1 MRRYAARKKTYLS
14 ISLKIWF
21 TFTVLFIPISIF
33 MYVWIYNATVEHELD
48 TLTTDLTHYVDGI
61 VSTIDTDDFKALY
74 EEEAARNENCP
85 PPAGMPFEDEK
96 NGYFPRENPLFLQHM
111 EWIKNTVA
119 LHPERGVYTYV
130 ASSEKGYVLTIGS
143 SWYFT
148 NPKESFRFCQLY
160 EAPNMYKTASEGE
173 RINIWEPYH
182 DEYGYWITSFA
193 PIRDE
198 NGVIIGGVAVDVP
211 ASLVVAIQKEHFRRY
226 LIFSVVTAL
235 MFFLV
240 LYYLSQIIFR
250 PITRLAALTGGVKD
264 GTSVADFST
273 VKQQSVWLRDEIDD
287 LVFSVEDMLSRL
299 NKQTAELSQ
308 SREKMQE
315 VVHDTIRAQESER
328 KYISRELHDEAGQLL
343 ITLKSALDDIIFEFP
358 DDGDPTPPSKFDHVP
373 LQKRLED
380 ASIQIEKT
388 LGVVRAISHQIRPSL
403 LDVGDVNL
411 ALKSYCAE
419 FSQRHK
425 IEVIYEGVMIPNL
438 PEDAAVSFYR
448 FLQESLTNV
457 FKHSSATRV
466 RVRAQMDVDSVQ
478 MTVENDGRKNEVVSE
493 ANGIGIAG
501 LKERF
506 ALLGGDVDIKIVPG
520 GFIVVAR
527 IPLARL

>member
-1 MRRYAARKKTYLS
+1 
-14 ISLKIWF
+14 
-21 TFTVLFIPISIF
+21 
-33 MYVWIYNATVEHELD
+33 
-48 TLTTDLTHYVDGI
+48 
-61 VSTIDTDDFKALY
+61 
-74 EEEAARNENCP
+74 
-85 PPAGMPFEDEK
+85 
-96 NGYFPRENPLFLQHM
+96 
-111 EWIKNTVA
+111 
-119 LHPERGVYTYV
+119 
-130 ASSEKGYVLTIGS
+130 
-143 SWYFT
+143 
-148 NPKESFRFCQLY
+148 
-160 EAPNMYKTASEGE
+160 
-173 RINIWEPYH
+173 
-182 DEYGYWITSFA
+182 
-193 PIRDE
+193 
-198 NGVIIGGVAVDVP
+198 
-211 ASLVVAIQKEHFRRY
+211 
-226 LIFSVVTAL
+226 
-235 MFFLV
+235 
-240 LYYLSQIIFR
+240 
-250 PITRLAALTGGVKD
+250 LTGEIKD

-273 VKQQSVWLRDEIDD
+273 VKRQGAWSHDEIDD
-287 LVFSVEDMLSRL
+287 LLFSVEDMLSRL

-343 ITLKSALDDIIFEFP
+343 VTLKSTLDDIIFEFP
-358 DDGDPTPPSKFDHVP
+358 DDGDATLPSKFDHMS

-380 ASIQIEKT
+380 ASNQIEKT
-388 LGVVRAISHQIRPSL
+388 LGVVRAISHQMRPSL

-411 ALKSYCAE
+411 AFKSYCTE

-466 RVRAQMDVDSVQ
+466 RVQAQMDADSVQ
-478 MTVENDGRKNEVVSE
+478 MSVENDGRKYEAISE
-493 ANGIGIAG
+493 AHGIGLAG

-506 ALLGGDVDIKIVPG
+506 ALLGGEVDVNIVPG